1 MNARMEQRV
10 SRLEDASCAADS
22 PVVDCIV
29 LVSMRSEGE
38 DSPEIVGLSGK
49 GIHVDRLPNEE
60 YNVFSDRAQALMRQR
75 KPAGILMMSA
85 CYQGDEIPDGEVSNA
100 QQKGT
105 SHA

>member
-10 SRLEDASCAADS
+10 TRLEDAAGGADS
-22 PVVDCIV
+22 PTVDCIV
-29 LVSMRSEGE
+29 LVSMRTEGK
-38 DSPEIVGLSGK
+38 DSPEIVGLSGN
-49 GIHVDRLPNEE
+49 GIHVDRMPDED
-60 YNVFSDRAQALMRQR
+60 YNAFSDRAQALMRQR
-75 KPAGILMMSA
+75 QPTGILMMSA